1 MCKFREICTYSFV
14 GRNSSYWALVFLLW
28 WFAQYLFSGKRGD
41 NKKGELFRYK
51 KYIPFCPSIKVLLI
65 LYFKIIY

>member
-14 GRNSSYWALVFLLW
+14 GRHSSHCALVFLLW
-28 WFAQYLFSGKRGD
+28 WFAQYLFSGKRGN

-51 KYIPFCPSIKVLLI
+51 KYTSFCPSIKVLLI
-65 LYFKIIY
+65 